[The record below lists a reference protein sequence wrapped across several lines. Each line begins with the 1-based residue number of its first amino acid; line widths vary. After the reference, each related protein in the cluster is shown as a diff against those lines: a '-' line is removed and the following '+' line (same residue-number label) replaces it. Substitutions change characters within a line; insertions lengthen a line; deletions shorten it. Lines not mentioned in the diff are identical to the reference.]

1 MDDKRFILALPGIA
15 IALLLSAAVDAGVS
29 ESVIK
34 LRQASPV
41 YTTADASGERQ
52 LYIVQF
58 ADPPALA
65 MHGRASRSQ
74 GTASVVNR
82 FDPDDTPVRAYMD
95 EPRGK
100 QKKLLRAF
108 NLEQQQVYSF
118 LW

>member
-65 MHGRASRSQ
+65 MHG
-74 GTASVVNR
+74 GL
-82 FDPDDTPVRAYMD
+82 
-95 EPRGK
+95 PRIG
-100 QKKLLRAF
+100 L
-108 NLEQQQVYSF
+108 
-118 LW
+118 